1 MATKTDSLDT
11 IWRTP
16 DALWALIAPIL
27 GPRQTTR
34 HGWTSVHA
42 QPRPFRRDYLCVAQR
57 LPVAGYSAGN
67 LRPRIDRARSVPTL
81 GSTRRVSPRLANPAA
96 LL

>member
-27 GPRQTTR
+27 GPDKPPGTV
-34 HGWTSVHA
+34 GAPAFCSK
-42 QPRPFRRDYLCVAQR
+42 FLYCVAA
-57 LPVAGYSAGN
+57 VNGGH
-67 LRPRIDRARSVPTL
+67 
-81 GSTRRVSPRLANPAA
+81 STRPMTQRRSHSLYRTIIFA
-96 LL
+96 LR

>member
-27 GPRQTTR
+27 GPDKPPGTVGHPAGRAMPSEESTVCR
-34 HGWTSVHA
+34 H
-42 QPRPFRRDYLCVAQR
+42 L
-57 LPVAGYSAGN
+57 
-67 LRPRIDRARSVPTL
+67 
-81 GSTRRVSPRLANPAA
+81 
-96 LL
+96 